1 MDLIPNKRL
10 INFFNDALKHKPELQ
25 ELINK
30 RKSKHI
36 EISNEAKKKLQ
47 EAVAVYLMSLVDV
60 EKMAKER
67 RITIKVDDIKGE

>member
-10 INFFNDALKHKPELQ
+10 INFFNDALKQKPELQ

-30 RKSKHI
+30 RKSKRI

-47 EAVAVYLMSLVDV
+47 EAVALYLMSLVDV

-67 RITIKVDDIKGE
+67 RITIKIADIKGV